1 MFKKQ
6 TKDILIQQ
14 GDDIEVVFEVTDE
27 AETPIDLTS
36 GYTAKMQART
46 AVSDKDPL
54 FSFANGTGLTLQNG
68 SIKATFPHATTAA
81 FTFEKAEYDLE
92 IATNPGG
99 LVTTV
104 YRGTITLRKE
114 ITR

>member
-6 TKDILIQQ
+6 TKDFLIQQ
-14 GDDIEVVFEVTDE
+14 GDDLDVVFEVTDE
-27 AETPIDLTS
+27 AGTPIDLTS
-36 GYTAKMQART
+36 GYTAKMQARA
-46 AVSDKDPL
+46 AVSDTDPV
-54 FSFANGTGLTLQNG
+54 FSFKNGTGLTLQNG

-81 FTFEKAEYDLE
+81 FTFDKVMYDLE
-92 IATNPGG
+92 IATDPAG

-104 YRGTITLRKE
+104 YRGVITLRKE

>member
-14 GDDIEVVFEVTDE
+14 GDDLDVVFEVTDE
-27 AETPIDLTS
+27 SGEPIDLTT
-36 GYTAKMQART
+36 GYTAKMQARA
-46 AVSDKDPL
+46 AVSDTVTV
-54 FSFANGTGLTLQNG
+54 FSFTNGAGLTLQNG

-81 FTFEKAEYDLE
+81 FTFDKVEYDLE
-92 IATNPGG
+92 IATDPGG

-104 YRGTITLRKE
+104 YRGVITLRKE

>member
-14 GDDIEVVFEVTDE
+14 GDDLDVVFEVTDE
-27 AETPIDLTS
+27 AGEPVDLTT
-36 GYTAKMQART
+36 GYTAKMQARA
-46 AVSDKDPL
+46 AVSDTNPL
-54 FSFANGTGLTLQNG
+54 FSFTNGAGLTLQNG
-68 SIKATFPHATTAA
+68 SIKATFTHETTAA
-81 FTFEKAEYDLE
+81 FTFDKVEYDLE
-92 IATNPGG
+92 IVTDPGG

-104 YRGTITLRKE
+104 YRGVITLRKE